1 MTLWIVF
8 FSSSWGPLL
17 LTYFH
22 FFMLSIH
29 AIFHAVGST
38 YIMLA
43 SCPFTGVHRWG
54 VRWRH
59 EGFLMATPRCVNV
72 ETIEIGECSK
82 PYGHP
87 VSLQRFCKPKEV
99 RGFFFFLLLLFFVLT
114 RHRSFPQCGTGWAL
128 PQRCKISGT
137 LHVPVCHE
145 SGFLR
150 Y

>member
-8 FSSSWGPLL
+8 FFQFLR
-17 LTYFH
+17 
-22 FFMLSIH
+22 SIIVDMFSFLYVINPS
-29 AIFHAVGST
+29 IFHAVGST

-99 RGFFFFLLLLFFVLT
+99 RVFFSYYYYFFVLT